1 MDPNAAWRRVCTD
14 IAHVDRAQAAL
25 DLLVW
30 LARGGFPPDGVNRE
44 VVIVECESLFTD
56 ILDGSIELED

>member
-1 MDPNAAWRRVCTD
+1 MDPNAAWRRLNTD

-30 LARGGFPPDGVNRE
+30 LAKGGGGPDGVRRE
-44 VVIVECESLFTD
+44 VVVTECESLFND